1 VTAAMSRLP
10 DLRFDELT
18 PEQKRVYD
26 EIAGTRRAVRG
37 PFAIWLTVPDLA
49 ERALQLQ
56 KLFNYESR
64 IEKRLMQLM
73 MITTARLWS
82 AQFAWFIHAEHAL
95 KLGIAPEVVEAIR
108 DNKDPPFARDDERL
122 VYDLVTELNR
132 DKTLSDATYARAE
145 AMLGRERLVELVAAA
160 GFYVM
165 VAMTLNAFDAPVPD
179 GSRPLP

>member
-1 VTAAMSRLP
+1 MSRLP
-10 DLRFDELT
+10 ELRPDDLT
-18 PEQKRVYD
+18 PDQKRVYD

-37 PFAIWLTVPDLA
+37 PFAIWLTVPEIADK
-49 ERALQLQ
+49 ALQLQ

-64 IEKRLMQLM
+64 LERRLMQLM

-95 KLGIAPEVVEAIR
+95 KLGIARDVVDAIR
-108 DNKDPPFARDDERL
+108 DNKMPIFERADERL
-122 VYDLVTELNR
+122 VYEVVTELNENR
-132 DKTLSDATYARAE
+132 TLSQATYDKAE
-145 AMLGRERLVELVAAA
+145 ALLGRERLVELVAAT

-179 GSRPLP
+179 GSRPLG

>member
-1 VTAAMSRLP
+1 MTASMGRLP
-10 DLRFDELT
+10 ELRPDDLT
-18 PEQKRVYD
+18 PDQKRVYD

-37 PFAIWLTVPDLA
+37 PFAIWLTVPDIA

-64 IEKRLMQLM
+64 LDKRLMQLM

-95 KLGIAPEVVEAIR
+95 KLGIAPEVVDAIR
-108 DNKDPPFARDDERL
+108 DNKDPPFQREDERL
-122 VYDLVTELNR
+122 VFDVVTELDR
-132 DKTLSDATYARAE
+132 SKTLSDATYDRAV
-145 AMLGRERLVELVAAA
+145 AMLGRERLVELVSAT

-179 GSRPLP
+179 GSRPLT